1 MAFFKF
7 RKASGEPART
17 PPASPSIEALRQR
30 AKYRLAGASVLVLL
44 GVIGFPL
51 LFDKQPRSV
60 ALDTPID
67 IPDRNKVQPLALPP
81 VPSTTQAVASAVADA
96 APVASAAVPSAST
109 VVVAKPKEEPAST
122 VVSKAS
128 SAKPASGT
136 SVANAG
142 NDKKSPVAQTEP
154 AKEAAKSAATDASK
168 TAASASTKASD
179 AAKSQTLL
187 EDKSAPPA
195 DAGRYVVQVG
205 AFADADRAREVR
217 AKLEKAGL
225 KTYTNVAETKDGPRT
240 RVRVGPFTS
249 KPEAKKAA
257 EKIKQ
262 LNLPAAVLTL

>member
-7 RKASGEPART
+7 RKASAEPART
-17 PPASPSIEALRQR
+17 PPASQSIEVLRQR

-81 VPSTTQAVASAVADA
+81 VHATTQPAASAVPVTAS
-96 APVASAAVPSAST
+96 VASAAVPSAST
-109 VVVAKPKEEPAST
+109 AMVTKPKEEPAS
-122 VVSKAS
+122 KAVAPLPP
-128 SAKPASGT
+128 AKPASAASAATG
-136 SVANAG
+136 G
-142 NDKKSPVAQTEP
+142 IDKKAPVAQIDP
-154 AKEAAKSAATDASK
+154 AKEAIK
-168 TAASASTKASD
+168 TAALAASKPASSASIKASD
-179 AAKSQTLL
+179 AAKAQGLL

-195 DAGRYVVQVG
+195 DAGRFVVQVG